1 MAVRTRQSFAIKGYI
16 PLSMLDWEGRL
27 VTTVFLGGCNFHC
40 SFCHNAELVTGAGQL
55 PDVPWDIIEGVLAD
69 KAGWIDGVCVSGG
82 EPTLD
87 SGLVELLRLIKQ
99 NGLEAKLDTNGT
111 HPDILSELIDESLL
125 SAVAMDIKTTF
136 DKYHLVSKAP
146 DTAERVRESI
156 GQLVE
161 AETEGLLE
169 VEFRT
174 TVVPTIVERE
184 DVHQIARYLRDAG
197 AKRYTLQQ
205 FNPKTVMAPN
215 AGTIKPLSR
224 DALEGLAAELTSIV
238 PTTAKA

>member
-1 MAVRTRQSFAIKGYI
+1 
-16 PLSMLDWEGRL
+16 MLDWEGRL

-55 PDVPWDIIEGVLAD
+55 PDVPWDIIEGVLTD

-87 SGLVELLRLIKQ
+87 GGLIELLRLIKQ
-99 NGLEAKLDTNGT
+99 NGLETKLDTNGT
-111 HPDILSELIDESLL
+111 RPDILSELIDESLV

-156 GQLVE
+156 GLLVKAE
-161 AETEGLLE
+161 AKGLLE

-184 DVHQIARYLRDAG
+184 DVLQIAHYLRDAG
-197 AKRYTLQQ
+197 AGRYTLQQ
-205 FNPKTVMAPN
+205 FNPKTVMTPA
-215 AGTIKPLSR
+215 AGKIKPLTTET
-224 DALEGLAAELTSIV
+224 LQGLVKEVSAVLP
-238 PTTAKA
+238 PTNAPA

>member
-1 MAVRTRQSFAIKGYI
+1 MAVKTEQNFAIKGYI

-27 VTTVFLGGCNFHC
+27 VTTLFLGGCNFHC

-55 PDVPWDIIEGVLAD
+55 PDVPWDIIERVLAE

-99 NGLEAKLDTNGT
+99 NGLETKLDTNGT
-111 HPDILSELIDESLL
+111 RPDVLSELIDESLI
-125 SAVAMDIKTTF
+125 SAVAMDIKTSF
-136 DKYHLVSKAP
+136 DKYNLVAKAKDAP
-146 DTAERVRESI
+146 DRARESI
-156 GQLVE
+156 GLLVKAE
-161 AETEGLLE
+161 AKGLLE

-174 TVVPTIVERE
+174 TVVPTIVEQD
-184 DVHQIARYLRDAG
+184 DVLAIANYLRSAG

-205 FNPKTVMAPN
+205 FNPKTVMTPA
-215 AGTIKPLSR
+215 AGKINPLTTE
-224 DALEGLAAELTSIV
+224 ALKELVKKVS
-238 PTTAKA
+238 AL